1 MTEGRKSRRSGRGLT
16 AALGAVLTITVLAG
30 TAAAQSTSGSPS
42 GSSSASG
49 AHAPVTFTYGDVSKP
64 TGINPM
70 VGYTGTDY
78 VFWAMTYDLLI
89 NYSTTDFSPDFQ
101 HSITTSVDT
110 SSDSMSF
117 TYHLRPNMKWSDGQ
131 PFTANDVAWTLNY
144 YKKNEVPNYSSDLE
158 LFDHAEATDD
168 TTVVLHSTV
177 PTSIYSGKTV
187 FMYEYILPEHYWGK
201 YEDTYGAAKHD
212 PMLPAVGSGPFV
224 MNQYVKN
231 QSMELDAN
239 PFYWGKDAGLVPQV
253 DRVVYRIFGNQDAE
267 AAALQNGEI
276 DFGYFTS
283 GSILNT
289 LKNRGLNA
297 IGAKVPSFGEI
308 GINTGSAYQTNTAG
322 GFKPHGDGAHALTDV
337 VVRQAIRRAVDNN
350 QLVQKA
356 LLGYGTPGISP
367 VQPDATTG
375 AWQPGP
381 NDPDLSFNIDAA
393 NQMLDE
399 AGYTRGANGIRVDPF
414 NNKPL
419 EFRLFIRSS
428 DQPSQDMVPFFEGW
442 MQQIG
447 IKIDMTL
454 MESTKLGDVILAGDY
469 DLFEWGWYPNPD
481 PNYILEI
488 FTCKERPPDA
498 ATYRNSDMYY
508 CNPDYDKLYDQQ
520 LRTTDATKRADIVH
534 QMQSILYRDE
544 PYVVLWNDALLEAW
558 SPQWTGF
565 QPQPSPDGDIL
576 ATYGPL
582 SFISLHP
589 VSGSTSGSGGSEG
602 IPAWVWLA
610 IIAAVVVVGAGI
622 LIARR
627 RGEEDEDEA

>member
-1 MTEGRKSRRSGRGLT
+1 MTEGRKSRRSGRRLT
-16 AALGAVLTITVLAG
+16 AALAAVLALTVLGG
-30 TAAAQSTSGSPS
+30 TAFAQSTSGSPS
-42 GSSSASG
+42 GSASASG
-49 AHAPVTFTYGDVSKP
+49 SGGAGTFTYGDVSKP
-64 TGINPM
+64 TGLNPM

-78 VFWAMTYDLLI
+78 TFWAVTYDLLI
-89 NYSTTDFSPDFQ
+89 NYSTADFSPDYQ
-101 HSITTSVDT
+101 HSITTSVDV

-144 YKKNEVPNYSSDLE
+144 YKKYQVPNYSSDLE

-177 PTSIYSGKTV
+177 PTSLYSGKTV
-187 FMYEYILPEHYWGK
+187 FLYEYILPQHYWSK
-201 YEDTYGAAKHD
+201 YDNDYAAAKRD
-212 PMLPAVGSGPFV
+212 PDVPAIGSGPFI
-224 MNQYVKN
+224 MTQYVKN
-231 QSMELDAN
+231 QSVELDAN
-239 PFYWGKDAGLVPQV
+239 PNYWGRDAGLVPQV
-253 DRVVYRIFGNQDAE
+253 NRIVYRIFGNQDAE
-267 AAALQNGEI
+267 AAALQSGEI

-289 LKNRGLNA
+289 LKARGLNA

-308 GINTGSAYQTNTAG
+308 GINTGSAFETNTTG

-337 VVRQAIRRAVDNN
+337 RVRQAIRMAVDNN
-350 QLVQKA
+350 ELVQKA

-375 AWQPGP
+375 PWQPGP
-381 NDPDLSFNIDAA
+381 DDPDLSFNIA
-393 NQMLDE
+393 NANTLLDQ
-399 AGYTRGANGIRVDPF
+399 AGYKMGPNGVRVDPT

-454 MESTKLGDVILAGDY
+454 MDSSKLGDVILAGDY

-498 ATYRNSDMYY
+498 DTYRNSDMYY
-508 CNPDYDKLYDQQ
+508 CNPEYDKLFDEQ
-520 LRTTDATKRADIVH
+520 LKTTDATKRADIVH

-544 PYVVLWNDALLEAW
+544 PYVVIWNDAVMEAW

-565 QPQPSPDGDIL
+565 QPQPSPDGDVL

-589 VSGSTSGSGGSEG
+589 ATGSASGSGASSG
-602 IPAWVWLA
+602 IPAWVWVA
-610 IIAAVVVVGAGI
+610 IIAAVVVIVAGI
-622 LIARR
+622 MIARR